1 MLQPILQTKIISY
14 SVGFWCSW
22 LTWIIFDQI
31 PLQMRYE
38 MKDNFVRVFDYSPKK
53 TPNFIHN
60 YYDATHL
67 LMRLIKTI
75 AHFDGLPSFQWTINH
90 CGELSTRETH
100 LSSVHIFGWVLNLV
114 YNVLHYWS
122 PELISLLIRTRHLTF
137 TVLVGFFRAVYTL
150 NL

>member
-1 MLQPILQTKIISY
+1 M
-14 SVGFWCSW
+14 VFWCSW

-60 YYDATHL
+60 YYDATNL

-90 CGELSTRETH
+90 CGELSTRWTQQ
-100 LSSVHIFGWVLNLV
+100 LSSVHVFGWVLNLV

-122 PELISLLIRTRHLTF
+122 PELTSLLIRTRHLTF
-137 TVLVGFFRAVYTL
+137 TVLVGF
-150 NL
+150 